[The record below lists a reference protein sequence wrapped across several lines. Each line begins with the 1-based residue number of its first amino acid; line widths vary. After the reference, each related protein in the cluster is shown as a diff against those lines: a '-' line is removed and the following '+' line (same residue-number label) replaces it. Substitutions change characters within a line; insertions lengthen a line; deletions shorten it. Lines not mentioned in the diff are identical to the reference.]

1 MMKETDHLSQPMR
14 EPVGFDGIVTGSLL
28 AGLVGLLA
36 VLYYPI
42 LHPMVV
48 QWNADPDY
56 SHGFLIP
63 FIAAYFLWER
73 RHHLLACPP
82 QPDRLG
88 VALIGIGLSILLV
101 GLVGAELYLQR
112 VSLLIVLAGGV
123 LLILGRAAL
132 KVLAFPIG
140 FLLFMI
146 PLPAIV
152 VNAIAFPLQLFAAK
166 TATYC
171 LDTFGIPVLREGN
184 VIVLAST
191 KLEVAEACSGIRSL
205 QALVALGTVF
215 AYFSQ
220 PLLWKRWVLV
230 MLSIPI
236 AIAANAVRVSGTGV
250 LAHYW
255 GTEAA
260 QGFYHTFEG
269 WLIFLVAFLFLL
281 LAGFVLSKIGRDQV
295 GSGQHHGITVPS
307 AQTFVLQKKP
317 IGITMGF
324 LCAAL
329 LAVHSLSQGEL
340 IPTKQSLEKFP
351 LTIAGHWEG
360 KELGLEEGVL
370 QVLRLSE
377 YIMRV
382 YVPAAS
388 ATHEARPVSSA
399 EGMPTP
405 VVQVSADRPPSM
417 GPVWL
422 YVGYYAS
429 QRTGATYHSP
439 KNCLPG
445 GGWQFVESNEVA
457 IPVHG
462 HSITVNEVTIQKG
475 LDKQVVV
482 YWYHDR
488 GRVIASEYWAKAY
501 LIWDA
506 ASKHRSDGALVRISV
521 PVTTTVEAAQAQAR
535 LFLQDSWPLIVDFMP
550 AG

>member
-1 MMKETDHLSQPMR
+1 MKEADHLSQPMR
-14 EPVGFDGIVTGSLL
+14 EPIGSDAMVTGSLL
-28 AGLVGLLA
+28 VGLVGLLA

-42 LHPMVV
+42 LYPMVV
-48 QWNADPDY
+48 QWNNDPDY

-63 FIAAYFLWER
+63 FIAAYFIWER
-73 RHHLLACPP
+73 RHHILARPP

-88 VALIGIGLSILLV
+88 MVLMGIGLSLLLV

-123 LLILGRAAL
+123 LLILGRATL

-220 PLLWKRWVLV
+220 PRVWKRWVLV

-269 WLIFLVAFLFLL
+269 WLIFLVAFVFLL
-281 LAGFVLSKIGRDQV
+281 LAGFALSKLGRDQA
-295 GSGQHHGITVPS
+295 GSGQHHTLTVPS
-307 AQTFVLQKKP
+307 AQTFALQQKP
-317 IGITMGF
+317 IGMAIGF
-324 LCAAL
+324 LCCAL
-329 LAVHSLSQGEL
+329 LVVHSLSQGEL
-340 IPTKQSLEKFP
+340 IPKKAPLAHFP
-351 LTIAGHWEG
+351 LTIAGYWEG
-360 KELGLEEGVL
+360 KELGLEEDVL
-370 QVLRLSE
+370 KVLRLTE

-382 YVPAAS
+382 YVPNPAPVGKAQ
-388 ATHEARPVSSA
+388 PVSLPERSPGSGLPA
-399 EGMPTP
+399 E
-405 VVQVSADRPPSM
+405 

-445 GGWQFVESNEVA
+445 AGWQFVESTEMAV
-457 IPVHG
+457 PV
-462 HSITVNEVTIQKG
+462 SNRSLLVNQVTIQKG
-475 LDKQVVV
+475 LDRQVIV

-501 LIWDA
+501 LVWDA
-506 ASKHRSDGALVRISV
+506 ATKRRSDGALVRISV

>member
-1 MMKETDHLSQPMR
+1 MKEADHLSQPMR
-14 EPVGFDGIVTGSLL
+14 EPIRSDAMVTGSLL
-28 AGLVGLLA
+28 VGLVGLLA
-36 VLYYPI
+36 ILYYPV
-42 LHPMVV
+42 LYHMVV
-48 QWNADPDY
+48 QWNDDPDY

-63 FIAAYFLWER
+63 FIVAYFIWER
-73 RHHLLACPP
+73 RLHILACPP
-82 QPDRLG
+82 QLDRLG
-88 VALIGIGLSILLV
+88 VPLIGLGLCMLLV
-101 GLVGAELYLQR
+101 GLVGAELYMQR

-123 LLILGRAAL
+123 LLILGREAL
-132 KVLAFPIG
+132 KVLVFPIG
-140 FLLFMI
+140 FMLFMI

-152 VNAIAFPLQLFAAK
+152 VNAIAFPLQVFAAK

-191 KLEVAEACSGIRSL
+191 RLEVAEACSGIRSL

-220 PLLWKRWVLV
+220 TLLWKRWVLV
-230 MLSIPI
+230 MLSVPI

-255 GTEAA
+255 GPEAA

-269 WLIFLVAFLFLL
+269 WLIFLVAFVFLL
-281 LAGFVLSKIGRDQV
+281 LGGFVLAKFGRDQV
-295 GSGQHHGITVPS
+295 GAGQHDTPTVPRPQPF
-307 AQTFVLQKKP
+307 ALQKKP
-317 IGITMGF
+317 IGIAMGF
-324 LCAAL
+324 LCCAL
-329 LAVHSLSQGEL
+329 LAVQSLSQGER
-340 IPTKQSLEKFP
+340 IPTKQSLQNFP
-351 LTIAGHWEG
+351 LTIAERWVGT
-360 KELGLEEGVL
+360 ELGLEEDVL
-370 QVLRLSE
+370 KVLRLSE

-382 YVPAAS
+382 YVPSSPMAP
-388 ATHEARPVSSA
+388 EARPISSTA
-399 EGMPTP
+399 RTPGP
-405 VVQVSADRPPSM
+405 VVRAIADRSSSN

-422 YVGYYAS
+422 YVGYYES

-445 GGWQFVESNEVA
+445 AGWQFVESTEMVV
-457 IPVHG
+457 PVNDR
-462 HSITVNEVTIQKG
+462 SITVNEVTIQKG
-475 LDKQVVV
+475 LDKQVIV

-506 ASKHRSDGALVRISV
+506 ATKHRSDGALVRISV

-535 LFLQDSWPLIVDFMP
+535 MFLQDSWSLIVDFMP
-550 AG
+550 AS